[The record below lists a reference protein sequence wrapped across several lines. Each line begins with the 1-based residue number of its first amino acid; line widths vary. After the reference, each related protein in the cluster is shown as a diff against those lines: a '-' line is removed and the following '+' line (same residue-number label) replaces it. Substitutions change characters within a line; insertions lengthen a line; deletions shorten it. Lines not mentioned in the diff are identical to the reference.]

1 MWIIERFARQPSL
14 SELCPA
20 ATSNEGNWRKCE
32 VRVVKKSL
40 IFVLL
45 VAGCGGSEQPGQN
58 EAGRNDT
65 ARAQESSV
73 PGPAPQSPDT
83 RLTGLYESG
92 PETQRNQLCMVEK
105 GGGSAQ
111 FGVVVW
117 GANMHSCSGA
127 GEAVREGRT
136 LRLRMAGDSACEIR
150 ATIDGGIVTL
160 PDALPEGCAYY
171 CGARA
176 RFAGA
181 SLTRVGS
188 TPADA
193 MKATDLAG
201 DPLCDA
207 GSVAPG

>member
-1 MWIIERFARQPSL
+1 
-14 SELCPA
+14 
-20 ATSNEGNWRKCE
+20 
-32 VRVVKKSL
+32 VKKCL
-40 IFVLL
+40 IFLL
-45 VAGCGGSEQPGQN
+45 LMAGCGGPEQPGEN
-58 EAGRNDT
+58 EAGSNDG
-65 ARAQESSV
+65 AQAQGSDV
-73 PGPAPQSPDT
+73 PSPAPRSSDT
-83 RLTGLYESG
+83 RLTGLYEGG
-92 PETQRNQLCMVEK
+92 PEAQRNQLCMVEK
-105 GGGSAQ
+105 DGGSAQ

-136 LRLRMAGDSACEIR
+136 LILRMAGDSACEIR
-150 ATIDGGIVTL
+150 ATLDAGIVTL
-160 PDALPEGCAYY
+160 PDSLPEGCAYY

-181 SLTRVGS
+181 RLTRVGS